1 MPSGYSDPT
10 VTVRVLYHREP
21 DGWWAE
27 SPDIEGWTVAGET
40 YEAVRALVN
49 DGITFALA
57 SAAEHRG
64 KPFDESRF
72 TGASVEHFV
81 PAPA

>member
-1 MPSGYSDPT
+1 MPSSYSEPT

-27 SPDIEGWTVAGET
+27 SPDIAGWTVAGET
-40 YEAVRALVN
+40 YEEVRALVN

-57 SAAEHRG
+57 SAAEDRG
-64 KPFDESRF
+64 EPFDESRYAG
-72 TGASVEHFV
+72 TAVEHFV
-81 PAPA
+81 PASA

>member
-1 MPSGYSDPT
+1 MYSEMT

-27 SPDIEGWTVAGET
+27 SPDIDGWTVAGGSFVE
-40 YEAVRALVN
+40 VRSLVD
-49 DGITFALA
+49 DGLSFALA
-57 SAAEHRG
+57 CAAEDRG
-64 KPFDESRF
+64 EVFDEALYSDVV
-72 TGASVEHFV
+72 VEHFV

>member
-1 MPSGYSDPT
+1 MPSSYSEPT

-27 SPDIEGWTVAGET
+27 SPDIDAWTVAGDS
-40 YEAVRALVN
+40 YEEVRGLVD

-57 SAAEHRG
+57 CAADERG
-64 KPFDESRF
+64 ERFDEERF
-72 TGASVEHFV
+72 AAVAVEHYV